1 MSENNEFLVIYVFS
15 KFDNIERFSNFINSY
30 KKFPSGYPHKLV
42 LCFKILDKEK
52 LILCRSI
59 AKDIKYD
66 EFLDPIKE
74 NDFEFKTMERAIKNY
89 SNQNVLFLISHCQI
103 EKSNWLKIIK
113 DSFLDNSYMGFSGSN
128 ESIFSSLE
136 FKKFWKIY
144 SYLKQYFNLKK
155 KFNKFPNPHIRGP
168 SFVLKKKDFL
178 DFIKDKHYLDKMDA
192 VMTECGKNSMTNYF
206 VQKGYNVYIINSSGI
221 KFDIKDMEKSMTYC
235 NTEVSDVLISDRHH
249 RKFQFASSEIQNKIR
264 KKVWFNF

>member
-103 EKSNWLKIIK
+103 EKSNCLKIIK

-168 SFVLKKKDFL
+168 SFVLKQKDFL